1 MENLP
6 QDGIAAGDG
15 ESEQDIKSVISD
27 NKEKESEDIISN
39 ATDIFTIDDLEDIL
53 IIEQSKFSFTY
64 FLGKVSSIIIFS
76 FRLILATFANLGI
89 ILSVLV
95 LYSLYLLILGSV
107 FYGIYFTVTGK
118 SDRIKYLNEAIQD
131 VAEITIAGIGRLF
144 SGLGKFFETISTSPF
159 WQIVFISLILI
170 ISLNHVVR
178 VGFGGL
184 NTVASKKLDLMKK
197 ITKWSIEPLK
207 DTSATEELDPNQNT
221 VESNSPI
228 DSKMENVEINTE
240 VTENIHDEITLEQG
254 SDEQGGNRIV

>member
-1 MENLP
+1 METFAE
-6 QDGIAAGDG
+6 DEIATGDG
-15 ESEQDIKSVISD
+15 QSELQTISAISD
-27 NKEKESEDIISN
+27 SKSEDPKDIISN
-39 ATDIFTIDDLEDIL
+39 TTGIFTIDDLEDIV
-53 IIEQSKFSFTY
+53 IVEQTKFSFTY
-64 FLGKVSSIIIFS
+64 FLGKASSIIIFS
-76 FRLILATFANLGI
+76 FRLLLATFANLGI

-95 LYSLYLLILGSV
+95 LYSLYILVLGSV

-144 SGLGKFFETISTSPF
+144 SGLGKVFETISTSPF

-207 DTSATEELDPNQNT
+207 DTPTPEELDRKQD
-221 VESNSPI
+221 VLDSSESI
-228 DSKMENVEINTE
+228 DSKVENVEINTE
-240 VTENIHDEITLEQG
+240 GEEKTHEEITTHHVIEEQG
-254 SDEQGGNRIV
+254 DDSN